1 VDLHLVMIILVK
13 KDIVCSSI
21 TTGNSPSRGN
31 NNEVATSS
39 ALPPYLGDLNV
50 DGSPK
55 LVETNSHSPLEQT
68 IYDERQHRNTMT
80 NNALVQFQKYSQVTH
95 EPDTPPPPPVSSAA
109 GQQVSGMAVP
119 QAPQGDSG
127 NVSIGLSP
135 QRHHFGYSNFGQ
147 VPQSSDDWS
156 VFSSAAG
163 GDPPMPKYTTLRKLL
178 SLSFN
183 PPPIFHINLLCREL
197 TTTPNPIVCR

>member
-1 VDLHLVMIILVK
+1 MIILVK
-13 KDIVCSSI
+13 KSI
-21 TTGNSPSRGN
+21 LFVFFPSGNSPSRGN

-39 ALPPYLGDLNV
+39 ALPPYLGELNV

-95 EPDTPPPPPVSSAA
+95 EPDTPPATSAA

-119 QAPQGDSG
+119 QTPQGDTG

-135 QRHHFGYSNFGQ
+135 QRHHFGYNNFGQ

-156 VFSSAAG
+156 VFSSAG
-163 GDPPMPKYTTLRKLL
+163 GDPPMPKYTALRKFPKKKKR
-178 SLSFN
+178 SYPN
-183 PPPIFHINLLCREL
+183 IFTHSIAL
-197 TTTPNPIVCR
+197 T